1 MVTSSVN
8 DELDSFYNKIQ
19 TGETIEKQVSSF
31 FYPKLTD
38 EEIKLVEN
46 KDNDVILNTE
56 HDYGR
61 VRAEYECADGINDF
75 FGKLIRVTCT
85 HAEFEKVR

>member
-1 MVTSSVN
+1 MSSGLLEKVLVTSSVN

-19 TGETIEKQVSSF
+19 TGKMIEKQVSSF

-46 KDNDVILNTE
+46 KDKCYLRRDPKIML
-56 HDYGR
+56 
-61 VRAEYECADGINDF
+61 
-75 FGKLIRVTCT
+75 
-85 HAEFEKVR
+85 

>member
-1 MVTSSVN
+1 MSSGPLEKVLVTSSVN

-46 KDNDVILNTE
+46 KDKCYLRRDPKIML
-56 HDYGR
+56 
-61 VRAEYECADGINDF
+61 
-75 FGKLIRVTCT
+75 
-85 HAEFEKVR
+85 

>member
-1 MVTSSVN
+1 MCVGDKSHMPN
-8 DELDSFYNKIQ
+8 RIGK
-19 TGETIEKQVSSF
+19 GE
-31 FYPKLTD
+31 
-38 EEIKLVEN
+38 LVEN

-85 HAEFEKVR
+85 HAEFEKGPIKDNWREHIGKCKK

>member
-1 MVTSSVN
+1 MSELLVKVLVTSSIN

-19 TGETIEKQVSSF
+19 TGETIEQQVSTF

-46 KDNDVILNTE
+46 KNKNYLRHVSKKYTDL
-56 HDYGR
+56 
-61 VRAEYECADGINDF
+61 
-75 FGKLIRVTCT
+75 
-85 HAEFEKVR
+85 